1 MSLPNIVRTATKPA
15 RIPAWDM
22 AAAIAI
28 LFFGVAGFA
37 NATGHWDSAIP
48 TAVYER
54 LAPNADQSAH
64 PMPVG

>member
-64 PMPVG
+64 PMPGG